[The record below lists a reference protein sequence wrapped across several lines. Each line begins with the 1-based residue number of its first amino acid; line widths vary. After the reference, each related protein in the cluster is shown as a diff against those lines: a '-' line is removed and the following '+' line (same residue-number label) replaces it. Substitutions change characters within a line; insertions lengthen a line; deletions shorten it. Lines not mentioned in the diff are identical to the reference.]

1 LVCRMNDPWENIL
14 RMIEEKRRRSIEDL
28 RRRLDEVER
37 DLETIYSLQ
46 EVFRKCIER

>member
-1 LVCRMNDPWENIL
+1 MVCRMNDPRENIL
-14 RMIEEKRRRSIEDL
+14 RMIEEKGRSIEDL

>member
-1 LVCRMNDPWENIL
+1 MVRRMNNPRENIL
-14 RMIEEKRRRSIEDL
+14 RMIEEKRRSIEDL